1 MACWDQPRKHLGDR
15 QAPPAGER
23 NTAVEGRLPA
33 ARGFRITDNLPAVV
47 DRQRP
52 RVVAAEGA
60 DIRHSLAGWIPEEG
74 MTVERLGLRVAD
86 NLPAPVDPGA
96 LGVATTERPEVA
108 HPSGR
113 RIPAKGPL
121 ETDRLPGRTDG
132 SRVVAGE
139 GTRTEAGPSRRR
151 TDRVLALIDPGHRE
165 LIMKKRIIMEHE

>member
-1 MACWDQPRKHLGDR
+1 M
-15 QAPPAGER
+15 
-23 NTAVEGRLPA
+23 AVEGR
-33 ARGFRITDNLPAVV
+33 
-47 DRQRP
+47 
-52 RVVAAEGA
+52 
-60 DIRHSLAGWIPEEG
+60 
-74 MTVERLGLRVAD
+74 GLRVAD
-86 NLPAPVDPGA
+86 NLRAPVDPGA